1 MKLLLTSRFRRDG
14 FKPLE
19 ALIKRNRLEYI
30 QAQQYINIYIDYTST
45 SYTKD
50 PSWRHPEIVLKALKN
65 PAYNDIDYIVNTGQ
79 ANIVTNFDISIQSNI
94 EKYLNQNKHE
104 MILQSWLINPKR
116 MPVVLESIGKD
127 KPFKVK
133 YIDKPYLALLG
144 E

>member
-1 MKLLLTSRFRRDG
+1 MKILLTSRFRRHG

-19 ALIKRNRLEYI
+19 TLIKLNRLEYV
-30 QAQQYINIYIDYTST
+30 QAQQYKDVYIDYTST
-45 SYTKD
+45 FYTKD
-50 PSWRHPEIVLKALKN
+50 PSWRHPEIILETLKD

-94 EKYLNQNKHE
+94 KKYFNPDKHE
-104 MILQSWLINPKR
+104 MILQSWLVNPKK

-133 YIDKPYLALLG
+133 FIDKPYLALFG